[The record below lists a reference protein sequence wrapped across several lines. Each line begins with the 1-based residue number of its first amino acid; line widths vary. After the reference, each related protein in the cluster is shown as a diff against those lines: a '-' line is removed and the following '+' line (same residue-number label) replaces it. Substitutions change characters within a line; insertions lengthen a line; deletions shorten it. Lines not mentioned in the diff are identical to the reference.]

1 MARVW
6 LALTAPRAAWPL
18 ALLRIAVCLIV
29 SISPEPQQALAA
41 AAAPRELWLAPA
53 GLAWFLPVFAWCAP
67 HLSLIWRILQAS
79 ALLGLIGLWT
89 RASLA
94 VLAVCFVVL
103 FGGAQLSGAV
113 LHDMHLLWFLLL
125 LLVSPAARV
134 LSLDAWAEGGDWL
147 GVARSSQAAV
157 ATHAA
162 RALLGCVYFF
172 PGVHKLLQGGFSWA
186 ASENLKHQL
195 WLKWFQAGGIVP
207 WPRVDQAPLVLE
219 LGGAAV
225 LIFELSFLPCLCWR
239 RGRALALGLGL
250 AFHAATQY
258 FLYIPFPSLWAC
270 YAMLWDG
277 PRAPE
282 PARDTAAARDIWLAA
297 LVGGALLTLVCIQ
310 GLRGQTQSWPFAC
323 YPTFAQQAPRA
334 IADLAVEV
342 QPPDGPVRVLREG
355 PLPAPWDAPRG
366 PGRAPAQWSK
376 VWSLAGL
383 YGQPSSDLRLQGF
396 AAELSQ
402 RSADAAIQGGSR
414 VRFFVET
421 YATDPA
427 RYGSPPLQRTLLYE
441 TSFYPP
447 GGK

>member
-1 MARVW
+1 MLARAW
-6 LALTAPRAAWPL
+6 RELTAPRSAWPL
-18 ALLRIAVCLIV
+18 ALLRSAVCFIIL
-29 SISPEPQQALAA
+29 ISPEPRQALATA
-41 AAAPRELWLAPA
+41 AQPPQLWLAPP
-53 GLAWFLPVFAWCAP
+53 GLSWFLPVFAWCAP

-94 VLAVCFVVL
+94 VLAICFVVL

-134 LSLDAWAEGGDWL
+134 LSLDAWAEGHDWL
-147 GVARSSQAAV
+147 GVARSSQAAW

-172 PGVHKLLQGGFSWA
+172 PGVHKLLDGGFAWA

-207 WPRVDQAPLVLE
+207 WPRVDQAPLVLA

-225 LIFELSFLPCLCWR
+225 LIFELSFLPCLRWR
-239 RGRALALGLGL
+239 RGRTLALGMGL

-270 YAMLWDG
+270 YALLWDG

-282 PARDTAAARDIWLAA
+282 PARDTEPARATWLVA
-297 LVGGALLTLVCIQ
+297 LVGGTLLTLVSVQ
-310 GLRGQTQSWPFAC
+310 GLRGETQSWPFAC
-323 YPTFAQQAPRA
+323 YPTFAQPAPSA

-342 QPPDGPVRVLREG
+342 QPPGGPLRVLREA
-355 PLPAPWDAPRG
+355 PLPAPLGAPRG

-383 YGQPSSDLRLQGF
+383 YGQPSSHQRLQAF
-396 AAELSQ
+396 ARELGQ
-402 RSADAAIQGGSR
+402 RSADAAIERGSR
-414 VRFFVET
+414 VRFFVES

-427 RYGSPPLQRTLLYE
+427 RYGSPPLQRTLIDE
-441 TSFYPP
+441 ANF
-447 GGK
+447 